1 MLKAQTRKYIYAI
14 IGSVVPLLVTL
25 GVLSGDVAGHIMAIA
40 ASVLALGGSVLSI
53 SNINED

>member
-1 MLKAQTRKYIYAI
+1 MLKPTTRKYIYGI

-40 ASVLALGGSVLSI
+40 ASVLALAGSVLSI
-53 SNINED
+53 NNIQE

>member
-1 MLKAQTRKYIYAI
+1 MLKPTTRKYIYGI

-40 ASVLALGGSVLSI
+40 ASVLALAGSVLSI
-53 SNINED
+53 NNINEE

>member
-1 MLKAQTRKYIYAI
+1 MLKPTTRKYIYAI

-25 GVLSGDVAGHIMAIA
+25 GVLSGDIAGHIMAIA

-53 SNINED
+53 NNINEN

>member
-1 MLKAQTRKYIYAI
+1 MLKPTTRKYIYAI

-53 SNINED
+53 NNINEE